1 MADGPPGP
9 LGIVLLPLAS
19 LEARY
24 RAVGRY
30 QLRYLQVCWYKS
42 TKIDA
47 AAGTKSTNTD
57 AIRYLQ
63 VRRALGAYEAYAG
76 VC

>member
-24 RAVGRY
+24 RAVGRF
-30 QLRYLQVCWYKS
+30 QLRYLQVFWHKI
-42 TKIDA
+42 TNIDA
-47 AAGTKSTNTD
+47 AVGTKAQID
-57 AIRYLQ
+57 ATRYLK
-63 VRRALGAYEAYAG
+63 VRRALGVCAKYAA